1 MKEDVSSVLDSEIDY
16 EFQGKDFGYART
28 EKNEVRQIKQRYMTN
43 DIHTTE
49 HDGPQ
54 QGEIILYQPD
64 ETVRLEVRLEDDT
77 VWLNQAQM
85 GELFGT
91 NRQARHSITLI
102 DNYID
107 ETTLTMLSKRDDG
120 KKLFAYIKM
129 QETSAAELMSGIR

>member
-1 MKEDVSSVLDSEIDY
+1 
-16 EFQGKDFGYART
+16 
-28 EKNEVRQIKQRYMTN
+28 MTN